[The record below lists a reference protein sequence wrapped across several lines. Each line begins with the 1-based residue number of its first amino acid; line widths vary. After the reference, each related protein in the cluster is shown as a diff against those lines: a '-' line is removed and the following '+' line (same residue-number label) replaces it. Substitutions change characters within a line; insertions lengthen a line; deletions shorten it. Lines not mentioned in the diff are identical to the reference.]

1 MSIEAYNQVQ
11 QLYNSAKVQK
21 EQSVQRKNTTDQV
34 HISNMGLDIQTAT
47 KAVKGASDIRY
58 DVVEP
63 LKRAIADGT
72 YNVSSESFAEKLMK
86 KYEETL

>member
-1 MSIEAYNQVQ
+1 MRIEAYNQVQ

-21 EQSVQRKNTTDQV
+21 EQNVQRKNTTDQV
-34 HISNMGLDIQTAT
+34 HISNMGLDIQAA
-47 KAVKGASDIRY
+47 KQAVKGASDIRY
-58 DVVEP
+58 DLVEP

-72 YNVSSESFAEKLMK
+72 YNVSPESFAEKLMK